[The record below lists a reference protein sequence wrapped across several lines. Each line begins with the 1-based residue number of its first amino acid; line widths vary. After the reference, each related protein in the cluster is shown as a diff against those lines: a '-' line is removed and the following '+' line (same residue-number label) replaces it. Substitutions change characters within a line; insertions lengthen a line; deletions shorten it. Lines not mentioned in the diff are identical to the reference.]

1 MRMKEV
7 CERTGLTEKA
17 VRLYIAEKL
26 LTPEVRTSVH
36 SQAYHFSESDVAR
49 LRQIATLRE
58 AGFSLA
64 DIRQMQRHPEQ
75 VPALLE
81 ERRALLQ
88 DEIAHKQAVKTTL
101 ERLTPGEQGDLTQA
115 AQALRPAV
123 ESAKPEPRSS
133 GRLATAAGIAVLGV
147 LVALSL
153 YWMLFPYRQLGYGG
167 GAYEMQI
174 IVPAVLGFL
183 FFVGAGLCFVMGIRY
198 LTTPRRAARLPQKA
212 VGQVALVDKDTG
224 FDASYARLGA
234 AGAGGMEPGQGGIWQ
249 VWFMFWNEIRP
260 DHWFP
265 LIQYTDASGK
275 MCSGT
280 FPYGGLKGSW
290 QEGDPVEVGWKPEH
304 PDLLLPLHAPWLIRK
319 GLAYLAL
326 AMLLAAAGVQLFRV
340 LGAAIA
346 PYLA

>member
-17 VRLYIAEKL
+17 VRLYIREGL
-26 LTPEVRTSVH
+26 VTPEVRAGVH
-36 SQAYHFSESDVAR
+36 SQAYHFSESDAAR

-64 DIRQMQRHPEQ
+64 DIRQMQQHPEQ
-75 VPALLE
+75 VPDLLE
-81 ERRALLQ
+81 ERRALLG
-88 DEIAHKQAVKTTL
+88 DEISQKQAVVAAL
-101 ERLTPGEQGDLTQA
+101 ERLTPAEQGDLTQA
-115 AQALRPAV
+115 VRALRPAV
-123 ESAKPEPRSS
+123 ESAKPEPRGS
-133 GRLATAAGIAVLGV
+133 GWLATAAGIAVLGA

-153 YWMLFPYRQLGYGG
+153 YWMLFPYRQAGHG
-167 GAYEMQI
+167 GAYETQI
-174 IVPAVLGFL
+174 VVPAVLGFL
-183 FFVGAGLCFVMGIRY
+183 FFVGAAVCLVMGVRY
-198 LTTPRRAARLPQKA
+198 LTAPRRAARLPQRA
-212 VGQVALVDKDTG
+212 VGRVAAVNKDTG

-265 LIQYTDASGK
+265 LIQYTDAAGK
-275 MCSGT
+275 TRSGT

-290 QEGDPVEVGWKPEH
+290 QEGDVIEVGWDPKRPG
-304 PDLLLPLHAPWLIRK
+304 LLLPLHAPWLARK

-326 AMLLAAAGVQLFRV
+326 AALLALGGGQLFRV